1 MLLCLYHIEIFLFCF
16 VLDSLCDANSQFNTS
31 FICPIPQG
39 LFWKSFSYVLFRFGF
54 FLIILLGHSA
64 ISLSSF
70 PFLLPTH

>member
-1 MLLCLYHIEIFLFCF
+1 MLLYLYHIEIVLFRF
-16 VLDSLCDANSQFNTS
+16 VLDSLCDASSQFNTS

-39 LFWKSFSYVLFRFGF
+39 LFWKSFSYALFCFV

-70 PFLLPTH
+70 PLLLPTH